1 MKVEDFIHKNKRIT
15 MKNNKY
21 LKPASMIALLTM
33 GTCTWADNKA
43 AVVEKTQQEIDA
55 INQSQQGLEIKTHAD
70 GSRSVDLKGRF
81 QMYSMA
87 HMVDGQIVYSCQD
100 HEHHAINTKDLLENK
115 TAIERG
121 VQ

>member
-1 MKVEDFIHKNKRIT
+1 MK
-15 MKNNKY
+15 KNNY
-21 LKPASMIALLTM
+21 LKPTTIMALLIL

-43 AVVEKTQQEIDA
+43 VIVEKTQQEIDA
-55 INQSQQGLEIKTHAD
+55 VNQSQQGLEVKIHAD

-87 HMVDGQIVYSCQD
+87 HIVDGQIVYSCKD